1 MKLLVSAYACEPG
14 KGSEPGVGWN
24 WVQALVRRGYDVH
37 VLTRRNN
44 RESIESATKTGNRG
58 ARFAYYD
65 LPGWLRFWKKWPGGI
80 YLYYLFWQIGAY
92 RLARRLHAA
101 ERFDC
106 VHHVTFVSFRQPSF
120 MGLVGIPFI
129 FGPVGG
135 GESLPQP
142 LRRGLPF
149 TGKLSEAVRSVGNSF
164 VGIDPLMD
172 LTLSQAQLI
181 ACTTEETL
189 EKIPRRFRGKCVV
202 QRAIGIGIDE
212 IGAAHEEQMPTHR
225 FLYVG
230 RLLYWKGL
238 HLALRALKEARCTI
252 SDVAL
257 RVIGNGNDREW
268 LLRVAQEE
276 GVSDLVEWISA
287 KPHEEIWR
295 EYRESAALVFPSL
308 HDSGGMVVLEAL
320 AAGLPVIC
328 LDRGGPGS
336 IVNASCGVVV
346 ETGAQEEQAVV
357 EAVARAMVS
366 ICADREHRKRL
377 GENAP
382 ARAAE
387 MTWDA
392 AADALYS
399 KASAMHIV
407 NEAGRIRVAG

>member
-24 WVQALVRRGYDVH
+24 WVQAQVRRGYDVY
-37 VLTRRNN
+37 VITRSNN
-44 RESIESATKTGNRG
+44 RESIESTNGANRRG
-58 ARFAYYD
+58 ARYAYYD
-65 LPGWLRFWKKWPGGI
+65 LPQWLRFWKKWPGGI
-80 YLYYLFWQIGAY
+80 YFYYILWQIGAY
-92 RLARRLHAA
+92 RLAKCLHAA

-120 MGLVGIPFI
+120 MGLLGIPFI

-135 GESLPQP
+135 GESLPRP

-149 TGKLSEAVRSVGNSF
+149 TGRVAEAVRSVGNSL
-164 VGIDPLMD
+164 VAIDPLMR
-172 LTLSQAQLI
+172 LTLSQAQMI

-189 EKIPRRFRGKCVV
+189 EKIPRRFHGKCVV
-202 QRAIGIGIDE
+202 QRAIGIDRDE
-212 IGAAHEEQMPTHR
+212 IVASHEAETPTHR

-238 HLALRALKEARCTI
+238 HLALRALKEAKRSI
-252 SDVAL
+252 PDVVL
-257 RVIGNGNDREW
+257 RVIGDGTDRAW

-287 KPHEEIWR
+287 KPHVEVRR
-295 EYRESAALVFPSL
+295 EYRESVALVFPSL

-346 ETGAQEEQAVV
+346 GTGERGEKTVV
-357 EAVARAMVS
+357 GAVARAMIS
-366 ICADREHRKRL
+366 ICADREYRKRL
-377 GENAP
+377 AENAP

-399 KASAMHIV
+399 TATAMHVV
-407 NEAGRIRVAG
+407 NKTGRVQVVG